1 MCSSQLK
8 TRLWIRSRTQHF
20 QKVLG
25 PDPDPQAGN
34 TAFCKKTSEFF
45 LGLGER
51 GGLDKF
57 VTHFLGF
64 QYLDKMQVLQVFTER
79 MLLFLYRLITYINN
93 RKNEFWTKIS
103 KLDAASVLVTKA
115 NKVC

>member
-1 MCSSQLK
+1 METY
-8 TRLWIRSRTQHF
+8 TRNFTILIDFFSWGKNIF
-20 QKVLG
+20 KFLI
-25 PDPDPQAGN
+25 
-34 TAFCKKTSEFF
+34 SEFF
-45 LGLGER
+45 LGWGER

-103 KLDAASVLVTKA
+103 NLTRHQY
-115 NKVC
+115 